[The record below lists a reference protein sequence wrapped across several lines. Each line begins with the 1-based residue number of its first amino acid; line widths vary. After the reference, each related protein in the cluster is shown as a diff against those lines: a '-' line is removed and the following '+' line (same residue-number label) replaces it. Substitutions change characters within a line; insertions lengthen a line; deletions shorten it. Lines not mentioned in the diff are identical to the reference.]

1 MKKLLTEWRKF
12 LKEEGWRD
20 TAWADDDHRITI
32 GEINDYL
39 DEKPIEA
46 QPISIKDL
54 MDQTPH
60 LNLDLD
66 PERIATAN
74 LEFPIIVTAVNG
86 QYRSVLDGN
95 HRLAKAALEGNETI
109 KARILDLDAADIPEH
124 WNKIFRPAVTAYH
137 GSNVPIQ
144 NFSRDHGAQGVMWFS
159 EDKDKIIRGE
169 SGALS
174 SKYIMKVEL
183 NVENTTG
190 WDDYDKKF
198 LKQIED
204 EGFDSIQLDDDWI
217 VFDPARVKVV
227 GVEER

>member
-1 MKKLLTEWRKF
+1 MKKTDPDYIAKLVTEWRKY
-12 LKEEGWRD
+12 LKEEKR
-20 TAWADDDHRITI
+20 
-32 GEINDYL
+32 
-39 DEKPIEA
+39 
-46 QPISIKDL
+46 
-54 MDQTPH
+54 
-60 LNLDLD
+60 
-66 PERIATAN
+66 
-74 LEFPIIVTAVNG
+74 V
-86 QYRSVLDGN
+86 
-95 HRLAKAALEGNETI
+95 
-109 KARILDLDAADIPEH
+109 
-124 WNKIFRPAVTAYH
+124 VTAYH

-183 NVENTTG
+183 NIENTTG
-190 WDDYDKKF
+190 WDDYDEKF
-198 LKQIED
+198 LQQIED

>member
-1 MKKLLTEWRKF
+1 MKQLLTEWRKY
-12 LKEEGWRD
+12 LKEEKR
-20 TAWADDDHRITI
+20 
-32 GEINDYL
+32 
-39 DEKPIEA
+39 
-46 QPISIKDL
+46 
-54 MDQTPH
+54 
-60 LNLDLD
+60 
-66 PERIATAN
+66 
-74 LEFPIIVTAVNG
+74 V
-86 QYRSVLDGN
+86 
-95 HRLAKAALEGNETI
+95 
-109 KARILDLDAADIPEH
+109 
-124 WNKIFRPAVTAYH
+124 VTAYH

-190 WDDYDKKF
+190 WDDYDEKF
-198 LKQIED
+198 LQQIED
-204 EGFDSIQLDDDWI
+204 EGFDSIQLGDDWI